1 MKEVIKKDHSEKKKY
16 YADKFDCDSFSF
28 MFITHLASK
37 YGVNGVGIVLD
48 FSGAHAYNFVVYPRK
63 KDNLRLFEPQND
75 SLFKVKKR
83 KKKFYPLETAL
94 VLI

>member
-1 MKEVIKKDHSEKKKY
+1 
-16 YADKFDCDSFSF
+16 
-28 MFITHLASK
+28 
-37 YGVNGVGIVLD
+37 VNGAGIVLD